1 MMKVKITKASDFK
14 FEEMRKISTLQDL
27 KGIEEE
33 FSSELIVRF
42 ADIEEQQEEGF
53 DISIIIYD
61 DYVE

>member
-14 FEEMRKISTLQDL
+14 FEEMREISTLQDL
-27 KGIEEE
+27 KEIEKE

-42 ADIEEQQEEGF
+42 ADVEEQQEEGF